1 MFFPQGLHTKYMV
14 EIEEEE
20 WIRFDNYVEE
30 EWIRFDNYVEE
41 EEV

>member
-14 EIEEEE
+14 EIEEEG
-20 WIRFDNYVEE
+20 IRFDNYVEE

>member
-1 MFFPQGLHTKYMV
+1 MFFPQGSYTKYMV
-14 EIEEEE
+14 EIEEEEE

-41 EEV
+41 EV